1 MILFSS
7 SNSAFCS
14 LHYRTSP
21 RSWFHRSHVIT
32 EVHIGIL
39 PKWSWE
45 VRKELWVVVVF
56 IKECHIRWML
66 LPKPFWGGTC
76 HTEVMT
82 ERAGVLLFLH
92 MSLLSHE
99 TVLQGMKIC
108 SSCKSVWGW
117 NIICNA
123 QLYYFIFIPLFIDF
137 RLIFLVFNAEF

>member
-7 SNSAFCS
+7 HNSAFCS
-14 LHYRTSP
+14 LHHKSP
-21 RSWFHRSHVIT
+21 PCLRGWFHRSHVIT
-32 EVHIGIL
+32 QVHIGML

-45 VRKELWVVVVF
+45 GRKELGVVF
-56 IKECHIRWML
+56 VFVEECHIRWML

-82 ERAGVLLFLH
+82 ERAGVLLILH
-92 MSLLSHE
+92 ISLLSHE

-108 SSCKSVWGW
+108 SCCNSVWNF

-123 QLYYFIFIPLFIDF
+123 QLYFLLFILLFTDF
-137 RLIFLVFNAEF
+137 RQIFLVF